1 MPGPRAQTA
10 PSRELLLANHAFPG
24 EYIIKAFGPG
34 DPAFATAVE
43 ASATAVIDPS
53 RVQVSQRS
61 TRSGARVCVT
71 LTLHVEQ
78 VEEVEAIYAEIH
90 AIDSLLLIL

>member
-10 PSRELLLANHAFPG
+10 PSRELLLANHTFPG

-34 DPAFATAVE
+34 EPAFAAATVA
-43 ASATAVIDPS
+43 AATAVIDAS
-53 RVQVSQRS
+53 RVQVSQRG

-71 LTLHVEQ
+71 LTLQ
-78 VEEVEAIYAEIH
+78 IDRVEEIEAIYAEIH

>member
-1 MPGPRAQTA
+1 MKGPKAQTA
-10 PSRELLLANHAFPG
+10 PSRELLLANHEFPG

-34 DPAFATAVE
+34 DPAFRDAVH
-43 ASATAVIDPS
+43 ASAIAVLDRD
-53 RVQVSQRS
+53 RVQISERG
-61 TRSGARVCVT
+61 TRSGSRVCVT
-71 LTLHVEQ
+71 LTLQIER